1 MEKNRAE
8 LLNSQRGDLLNELF
22 TKDEKISDLLLQA
35 NKIPKVKDWQIKL

>member
-35 NKIPKVKDWQIKL
+35 NKIPKVKD